1 MERLWFWFVLNVT
14 QVWESCSDSVI
25 TFNDEELMNDLAYI
39 VENDVILEAIR
50 RQLSSLS
57 DRVEVRYQTS
67 AKSYII
73 PGSTPGHDNVDQNTW
88 VTIETDKGQKIQTKL
103 LVSVLPLK
111 EKNRNKNE
119 LNLYFSLKSYLLKC
133 ILF

>member
-1 MERLWFWFVLNVT
+1 M
-14 QVWESCSDSVI
+14 WESCSDSVI

-73 PGSTPGHDNVDQNTW
+73 PGSTPGHDSVDQNTW

-103 LVSVLPLK
+103 LVSVLPLH
-111 EKNRNKNE
+111 EEIEINMN
-119 LNLYFSLKSYLLKC
+119 
-133 ILF
+133 

>member
-1 MERLWFWFVLNVT
+1 M
-14 QVWESCSDSVI
+14 WESCSDSVI

-103 LVSVLPLK
+103 LVRVLLLK

>member
-1 MERLWFWFVLNVT
+1 M
-14 QVWESCSDSVI
+14 WESCSDSVI

-103 LVSVLPLK
+103 LVSVLPLHEEIEIK
-111 EKNRNKNE
+111 RTKFIFYINFLFVKRYIVLKHLSPNFNK
-119 LNLYFSLKSYLLKC
+119 
-133 ILF
+133 

>member
-1 MERLWFWFVLNVT
+1 MLNVT

-103 LVSVLPLK
+103 LVSVLPLH
-111 EKNRNKNE
+111 EEIEINMN
-119 LNLYFSLKSYLLKC
+119 
-133 ILF
+133 